1 MSHTAEIKV
10 EDSKRKTIIAVC
22 EECGRET
29 VHAVLTDVSSLD
41 KSPDDDIHVWDDYL
55 TIMCRGCKTLSFC
68 RQAGSSEDIDSDGTP
83 ITTTTLFPS
92 RIARR
97 PPLPDLY
104 HLPSELRQAYQETRS
119 ALMNGLPI
127 LVGIGIRAIVETVC
141 NEKRCSSRN
150 LERKIQQ
157 LVDTGVIT
165 RVDGKI
171 LHSLR
176 FMGNEAAHKAK
187 THTQNELSV
196 AFDVAEHLLDSV
208 YLLPKRAKHL
218 PDRARTSRRLSEG
231 EDV

>member
-1 MSHTAEIKV
+1 MSYTAEIKV

-29 VHAVLTDVSSLD
+29 VHTVLTDVSSQD
-41 KSPDDDIHVWDDYL
+41 QSPDGDIHVWDNYR
-55 TIMCRGCKTLSFC
+55 TIMCRGCQTLSFC
-68 RQAGSSEDIDSDGTP
+68 REAGSSEDIGRDGTP

-97 PPLPDLY
+97 SPLADLY
-104 HLPSELRQAYQETRS
+104 HLPSELRQVYQETRS
-119 ALMNGLPI
+119 ALMNDLPI
-127 LVGIGIRAIVETVC
+127 LAGIGIRAIVETVC
-141 NEKRCSSRN
+141 NEKRCSSQN
-150 LERKIQQ
+150 LKGKIQQ
-157 LVDTGVIT
+157 LVDAGIITGV
-165 RVDGKI
+165 DGEI

-187 THTQNELSV
+187 THKQNELNV

-218 PDRARTSRRLSEG
+218 PNRAGTSKRPDEG
-231 EDV
+231 